1 MKICLL
7 KLFGDQASSSGVWDF
22 SFIWFNCPQNKK
34 GKLLIIVPS
43 ICHSDILAE

>member
-22 SFIWFNCPQNKK
+22 SFIWFNCPKNKK
-34 GKLLIIVPS
+34 GKLLVIVPS